1 MGRFSE
7 ILMDHF
13 TYPRNSGVLEAPD
26 RVGLAGRPGQGPFM
40 ALHLKLDGRTVAAAR
55 FQTYGCGASIAAGSM
70 LTELIIGR
78 TVGECRALTAERLS
92 EALGGFPP
100 DKQHCPVLAVAA
112 LNHALESEP

>member
-7 ILMDHF
+7 TLMDHF
-13 TYPRNSGVLEAPD
+13 TFPRNSGTLKAPD
-26 RVGLAGRPGQGPFM
+26 RVGLAGQPGQGPFM
-40 ALHLKLDGRTVAAAR
+40 VLHLKLDGQTVAAAR

-78 TVGECRALTAERLS
+78 TVSDCRTLTAERLS

-100 DKQHCPVLAVAA
+100 DKQHCPILAVAA
-112 LNHALESEP
+112 LRHALGGGP